1 MCTHTHTHTFTHKH
15 QMLHTNTCTLRP
27 WPYTVLTLRPWPYTV
42 LTVQP
47 TGSAGRHAAQSDP
60 REAQDWRGHDL
71 VPWPRWSGRGNCGVC
86 WWSSLHSA
94 NPFAKKGTFWSVEN
108 WREQLCAQNFL
119 GFHKFV
125 HVHMLW
131 WFLNDLCL
139 CSKKIFCW
147 FIVGCQRRTENVLA
161 IRAGGQYYLL

>member
-1 MCTHTHTHTFTHKH
+1 MCVHTHTHTHIYTQTPDASHKH
-15 QMLHTNTCTLRP
+15 MHMKTCTLRP

-47 TGSAGRHAAQSDP
+47 TGSAGRHAAQSNP

-119 GFHKFV
+119 VLRVDFTS
-125 HVHMLW
+125 
-131 WFLNDLCL
+131 LCT
-139 CSKKIFCW
+139 CTCCDDSWMIYVCAQKRFS
-147 FIVGCQRRTENVLA
+147 VGS
-161 IRAGGQYYLL
+161 